1 MFLKQSKTCCYCN
14 IEKDISCFNNA
25 ARSKDGKQ
33 ARCKDC
39 VHLYYLKNRSTR
51 LQKKKDYYA
60 QHRERILEVEQ
71 QRYVRQAE
79 KLKQQARDFRK
90 NNPDKHN
97 ALNART
103 RASKLQALPKWLN
116 EDEKWMMKE
125 AYSLAQLRTRLF
137 GFMWHV
143 DHIVPL
149 RGKNVCGLHVP
160 WNLQVIPATENLS
173 KSNQWSE

>member
-1 MFLKQSKTCCYCN
+1 MSHPLTKRCTKCFT
-14 IEKDISCFNNA
+14 EKPREEFHKA
-25 ARSKDGKQ
+25 ARCPDGLQHK
-33 ARCKDC
+33 CKSC
-39 VHLYYLKNRSTR
+39 ANVEYLKTR
-51 LQKKKDYYA
+51 EKRLAHKKEYYA
-60 QHRERILEVEQ
+60 QNRERILEVEQ
-71 QRYVRQAE
+71 KRYE
-79 KLKQQARDFRK
+79 KQSERLKQQARDFRK

-116 EDEKWMMKE
+116 EDDKWMMKE

-173 KSNQWSE
+173 KSNHWIE